1 MSDSDEYLP
10 SANSMDPF
18 PSKKITDISII
29 NECFDRID
37 FHTALGFIATVA
49 TLSFLR
55 PGGIDGSWYGF
66 SETQVRRIHGPFELV
81 FIPVSARGF
90 TLFTQ
95 KDIGQLR
102 KGLVLHYK

>member
-1 MSDSDEYLP
+1 MPY
-10 SANSMDPF
+10 DPF
-18 PSKKITDISII
+18 HSKKITDISII
-29 NECFDRID
+29 NECFVRID

-66 SETQVRRIHGPFELV
+66 SETQVRRIRTHGPFELV

-90 TLFTQ
+90 ALFTQ
-95 KDIGQLR
+95 QDIGKLR
-102 KGLVLHYK
+102 KGIGLYYK

>member
-90 TLFTQ
+90 ALFTQ
-95 KDIGQLR
+95 QDIGQLR
-102 KGLVLHYK
+102 KGLGLYYK